1 VPPPPPDVSPPFAP
15 PPIAPPT
22 FAPPPLLP
30 PSPRATL
37 VPPPSVAAVPAVP
50 LVAVP
55 APSPTRSGGRAP
67 EAPASVWHVRVGGG
81 ATFGVLGMD
90 PPDPGP
96 SGGADVGVTFA
107 RGVGV
112 DAFYRADV
120 VRFRLADDPDL
131 TKDGGT
137 LHHVGVKL
145 TYETPRTP
153 GRPLGIYAARGRRGR
168 SRRLRR
174 NEQRPGVHGERVSR
188 PRRLLARPRRRGVPC
203 SRATWAG
210 TSPRTR
216 DVRWVYTVSP
226 VVFLQFDL

>member
-1 VPPPPPDVSPPFAP
+1 M
-15 PPIAPPT
+15 PT
-22 FAPPPLLP
+22 
-30 PSPRATL
+30 
-37 VPPPSVAAVPAVP
+37 V
-50 LVAVP
+50 
-55 APSPTRSGGRAP
+55 GRAP
-67 EAPASVWHVRVGGG
+67 AARASVWHVRAGGG

-96 SGGADVGVTFA
+96 TAGADVGVTFA

-153 GRPLGIYAARGRRGR
+153 GRPLGMYAGAGPTWTFTDGFAAT
-168 SRRLRR
+168 SSGL
-174 NEQRPGVHGERVSR
+174 GVHGEAGLSLDLGARWRVR
-188 PRRLLARPRRRGVPC
+188 VGAEL
-203 SRATWAG
+203 RAFASDVGRNVAADAG
-210 TSPRTR
+210 R
-216 DVRWVYTVSP
+216 DRWVYTVSP